1 MTILQS
7 SLIAGLLV
15 FSAAIWAQPK
25 PGNAAPKAPAS
36 RPAPNASSNY
46 NSTTTSA
53 IGTVDL
59 LSGTVTVT
67 SIKGVPRDTTA
78 GMSLQVGDTIQ
89 TDEDSEAH
97 ATMVDGAY
105 LAVRANSRLKITNY
119 AANGNSR
126 DTSWISL
133 LTGSLRTVTGWIAK
147 TRPKAY
153 RITTPT
159 ATVGVRGTDHE
170 VIFFTTEEA
179 ETPEEAGTYNVVYEG
194 ATTLETPQGSVEVVV
209 GQAAY
214 IPIDTFLPKVYTQQQ
229 MPIFLLRARGQ
240 YETDLLQHRSNQDS
254 IMQRGLIERGLM
266 REGQNLQDIFKNIGG
281 DGYIPGAGS
290 RLTPQQNQQR
300 QMQGVQNE
308 INKNV
313 FGGPGNVNEPLPVPF
328 GIPGAS
334 GNRNGPP
341 SVGVPSVPS
350 GGGMPSLPTR

>member
-1 MTILQS
+1 MIFLQTC
-7 SLIAGLLV
+7 AMALLLS
-15 FSAAIWAQPK
+15 FSTTAWAQPK
-25 PGNAAPKAPAS
+25 PSSSAPKAPAT
-36 RPAPNASSNY
+36 RAAPSTAAGTAS
-46 NSTTTSA
+46 SA

-67 SIKGVPRDTTA
+67 SIKGVPRATTA
-78 GMSLQVGDTIQ
+78 GMALQVGDTIQ
-89 TDEDSEAH
+89 TDDDSEAH
-97 ATMVDGAY
+97 ATMADGAY
-105 LAVRANSRLKITNY
+105 LAVRANSRLKITEY

-126 DTSWISL
+126 DSSLISL
-133 LTGSLRTVTGWIAK
+133 ITGSLRTVTGWIAK

-170 VIFFTTEEA
+170 VIFYTAEEA
-179 ETPEEAGTYNVVYEG
+179 ETPEEAGTHNVVYEG
-194 ATTLETPQGSVEVVV
+194 ATTLETPKGSVDVTV

-214 IPIDTFLPKVYTQQQ
+214 IPIDAFMPKVYTQQQ
-229 MPIFLLRARGQ
+229 MPVFLLRIRGQ
-240 YETDLLQHRSNQDS
+240 YENDLVQHRNNQDS
-254 IMQRGLIERGLM
+254 IMQRGLIDRGLM
-266 REGQNLQDIFKNIGG
+266 REGQNLQDIFKRIGG

-290 RLTPQQNQQR
+290 RTTPQQNQQR

-313 FGGPGNVNEPLPVPF
+313 FGGPGNVNAPLPVPF

-341 SVGVPSVPS
+341 SVGVPFVPS
-350 GGGMPSLPTR
+350 GGGMPSVPTR

>member
-1 MTILQS
+1 MTILRTS
-7 SLIAGLLV
+7 VLALLLGL
-15 FSAAIWAQPK
+15 SAAVWAQTK
-25 PGNAAPKAPAS
+25 PSSPAPKAPAA
-36 RPAPNASSNY
+36 RAASSAATGTAS
-46 NSTTTSA
+46 STA

-67 SIKGVPRDTTA
+67 SIKGLPRNTTP
-78 GMSLQVGDTIQ
+78 GMALLVGDTIQ
-89 TDEDSEAH
+89 TDDDSEAH
-97 ATMVDGAY
+97 ATMADGAY
-105 LAVRANSRLKITNY
+105 LAVRANSRLKITEY

-126 DTSWISL
+126 DSSLISL
-133 LTGSLRTVTGWIAK
+133 ITGSLRTVTGWIAK

-159 ATVGVRGTDHE
+159 ATIGVRGTDHE
-170 VIFFTTEEA
+170 VIFYTAEDA
-179 ETPEEAGTYNVVYEG
+179 ETPEEAGTHNVVYEG
-194 ATTLETPQGSVEVVV
+194 ATTLETPKGSVDVVV

-214 IPIDTFLPKVYTQQQ
+214 IPIDAFLPKVYTQQQ

-240 YETDLLQHRSNQDS
+240 YENDLVQHRNNQDA
-254 IMQRGLIERGLM
+254 IMQRGLIDRGLM

-281 DGYIPGAGS
+281 DGFIPGAGS

-328 GIPGAS
+328 GIPGAGGRS
-334 GNRNGPP
+334 GAP
-341 SVGVPSVPS
+341 SGGMPSVPS
-350 GGGMPSLPTR
+350 GGGIPSVPTR

>member
-1 MTILQS
+1 MVILRT
-7 SLIAGLLV
+7 SLLALLLGM
-15 FSAAIWAQPK
+15 SAAAWAQSK
-25 PGNAAPKAPAS
+25 PTSPAPKAPAA
-36 RPAPNASSNY
+36 RAASSAA
-46 NSTTTSA
+46 TTTASGNA

-67 SIKGVPRDTTA
+67 SIQGVPRSTTP
-78 GMSLQVGDTIQ
+78 GMALQVGDTIQ
-89 TDEDSEAH
+89 TEDESEVH
-97 ATMVDGAY
+97 ATMTDGAY
-105 LAVRANSRLKITNY
+105 LAVRANSRLKITEY

-126 DTSWISL
+126 DSSLISL
-133 LTGSLRTVTGWIAK
+133 ITGSLRTVTGWIAK

-153 RITTPT
+153 RIVTPT
-159 ATVGVRGTDHE
+159 ATIGVRGTDHE
-170 VIFFTTEEA
+170 VIFYTAQEA
-179 ETPEEAGTYNVVYEG
+179 ETPEEAGTHNVVYEG
-194 ATTLETPQGSVEVVV
+194 ATTLETPKGSVNVTV

-214 IPIDTFLPKVYTQQQ
+214 IPIDAFLPKVYTQQQ

-240 YETDLLQHRSNQDS
+240 YENDLVQHRNNQDS

-266 REGQNLQDIFKNIGG
+266 SEGQNLQDIFKNIGG

-328 GIPGAS
+328 GIPGAGGRS
-334 GNRNGPP
+334 GG
-341 SVGVPSVPS
+341 SSGGVPSVPS
-350 GGGMPSLPTR
+350 GGGLPSLPTR